1 MPNWGRRIDLAKNP
15 RDVVGLMHC
24 IIPEG
29 EKGIA
34 KVTHFRV
41 TREVNLENLR
51 LIRDGQCGVKSGT
64 YARLVVDGELM
75 MTDTT
80 NEFVTNRSII
90 FGSEGDVL
98 IAGLGLGMVL
108 MVLAKRKEV
117 TSVTVVEK
125 HQDVIDLIEPH
136 LRAEMTTKES
146 KRLTILQGDIFEWRP
161 PKEARYDFIYF
172 DIWPDIGPENLPAM
186 TKLHR
191 SFWRW
196 KRSRHSTMTS
206 WEHQR
211 TIAMRQEERVE
222 EELYARFRGY

>member
-1 MPNWGRRIDLAKNP
+1 MPNWSRSINLAKNP
-15 RDVVGLMHC
+15 QDVVGLMHC

-34 KVTHFRV
+34 KVGHFRV

-64 YARLVVDGELM
+64 YAR
-75 MTDTT
+75 
-80 NEFVTNRSII
+80 
-90 FGSEGDVL
+90 
-98 IAGLGLGMVL
+98 
-108 MVLAKRKEV
+108 AKRKEV
-117 TSVTVVEK
+117 TSITVVEK